1 MLKYDIS
8 ILCDFY
14 YFCTVLID
22 SILNKRMTFLTL

>member
-14 YFCTVLID
+14 YFCIALID
-22 SILNKRMTFLTL
+22 SFLNKRMTFLTL